1 MEQKS
6 GKKKKRQLPNPLR
19 PTNGNEVLR
28 RELGDQMEGQGREG
42 VTGED
47 VRGDSAKET
56 AELSS
61 VVALLGVTGHCLVP
75 LTPGQC

>member
-6 GKKKKRQLPNPLR
+6 GKKKRQLPNPLR

-28 RELGDQMEGQGREG
+28 RELGDQMEGQG

-47 VRGDSAKET
+47 VRGDSEKET
-56 AELSS
+56 AELSR

-75 LTPGQC
+75 LTPG

>member
-6 GKKKKRQLPNPLR
+6 GKKEKRQLPNPLR

-28 RELGDQMEGQGREG
+28 RELGEQMEGQG

-47 VRGDSAKET
+47 VRRDSEKET
-56 AELSS
+56 AELSRA
-61 VVALLGVTGHCLVP
+61 VALLGVTGHCP
-75 LTPGQC
+75 CY

>member
-6 GKKKKRQLPNPLR
+6 GKKKRQLPNPLR

-28 RELGDQMEGQGREG
+28 RELGDQMEGQG

-47 VRGDSAKET
+47 VRRDSEKET

-61 VVALLGVTGHCLVP
+61 VVALLGVTGHCP
-75 LTPGQC
+75 CY